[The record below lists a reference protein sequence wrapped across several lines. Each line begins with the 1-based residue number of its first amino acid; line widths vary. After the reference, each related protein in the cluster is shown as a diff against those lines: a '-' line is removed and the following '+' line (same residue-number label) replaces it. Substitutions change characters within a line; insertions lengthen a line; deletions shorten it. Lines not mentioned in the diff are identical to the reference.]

1 MPGLKNVDGTRDN
14 DKRGLEIHI
23 GVYRPGVESKHPL
36 KNAISQKVTPF
47 FGRFF
52 RQVADML

>member
-1 MPGLKNVDGTRDN
+1 MLMEHDGTRDN
-14 DKRGLEIHI
+14 DKRGLEIPI
-23 GVYRPGVESKHPL
+23 GVYRPSVESKHPL
-36 KNAISQKVTPF
+36 KNAISQESDSF